1 MHILLTSA
9 ASQLTQYLA
18 DALAADHT
26 IRLTERTHVE
36 TEHEF
41 AKSPLD
47 HDGST
52 NLLVRGTD
60 AIVHVAEPLPDED
73 AHGRIDHTTRCT
85 YNLLMAAHEE
95 GVPRVIF
102 ISTLDLMAP
111 YDERYIVDERWR
123 PLPTTEP
130 SLLAKHLGEFTCR
143 EFARE
148 HKVTVVTLRLAPVA
162 YPDAES
168 TDPTAVPADV
178 VAQAVNAALTADTR
192 PWAIFHIA
200 PDVPQPHFPVALAK
214 QELGIF

>member
-9 ASQLTQYLA
+9 ASPLTRYLA
-18 DALAADHT
+18 DALAADHAV
-26 IRLTERTHVE
+26 RLTERVHVE

-73 AHGRIDHTTRCT
+73 AHAQIDYTTRCT

-95 GVPRVIF
+95 GVPRVVL
-102 ISTLDLMAP
+102 ISTLELLAG

-130 SLLAKHLGEFTCR
+130 SILAKHLGEFTCR

-148 HKVTVVTLRLAPVA
+148 RKVSVVTLRLAPVA
-162 YPDAES
+162 YPDDAN
-168 TDPTAVPADV
+168 TDPTAVAAPV
-178 VAQAVNAALTADTR
+178 VAQAVNAALTAETR

-200 PDVPQPHFPVALAK
+200 PDVPHPHFPATLAK
-214 QELGIF
+214 QELGIY